1 MVDIEDYILEEGRER
16 DYLAKEEE
24 SLKDDFW
31 TAIVDGNDEFGEPK
45 KWQSKYLK
53 WIDENSGEMGIHI
66 KDHDPFDF
74 VENYVSSFEG
84 QDDFEEFKKE
94 KL

>member
-1 MVDIEDYILEEGRER
+1 MVDVEDYILEEGRER
-16 DYLAKEEE
+16 DYLTKEEE

-31 TAIVDGNDEFGEPK
+31 NAIVDDDGG
-45 KWQSKYLK
+45 KWEQKYLK
-53 WIDENSGEMGIHI
+53 WIDGNSGEMGIHI
-66 KDHDPFDF
+66 DDHDPFDF
-74 VENYVSSFEG
+74 VDNYVESFEG

>member
-1 MVDIEDYILEEGRER
+1 MVDVEDYILEEGRER
-16 DYLAKEEE
+16 DYLTKEEE

-31 TAIVDGNDEFGEPK
+31 NAIVDDDGG
-45 KWQSKYLK
+45 KWEQKYLK

-74 VENYVSSFEG
+74 VDNYVESFEG

-94 KL
+94 KF